1 MRRHW
6 VVALL
11 LGPLLGSWAQAQRTE
26 YWLTRLGNDTVA
38 FERTVRSAGRLEGEF
53 VVITPRVRI
62 NRYNVLFNPDGTVRR
77 YEYSSKAGLDGP
89 GAAPPATAVTEMEGG
104 AMWVIVT
111 RGARTD
117 TTRLTASQH
126 PLPNAFYSW
135 GLFGLATQ
143 AARGLRADSVTI
155 AQWSVGARA
164 VASTAV
170 VRRGDSMAVDFFG
183 SPMMAKVDG
192 DGRPT
197 GINGGRTTIKV
208 MAERVNRLDL
218 PALTEAFVARE
229 RSGRVVGPL
238 STRDTTQVTVLGAH
252 LWIDYGRPSM
262 RGRQIFGGVI
272 PYDQVW
278 RTGANAAT
286 QFRTDRALGFGST
299 TIPVGTYTLW
309 ILPTTRGVTLIFN
322 TETGQWG
329 TAHDPTK
336 DLARVGLD
344 VERLDDPVERFAISV
359 VEQGGAGELRF
370 DWDHTR
376 WVARFKVQ

>member
-1 MRRHW
+1 
-6 VVALL
+6 
-11 LGPLLGSWAQAQRTE
+11 
-26 YWLTRLGNDTVA
+26 
-38 FERTVRSAGRLEGEF
+38 
-53 VVITPRVRI
+53 
-62 NRYNVLFNPDGTVRR
+62 
-77 YEYSSKAGLDGP
+77 
-89 GAAPPATAVTEMEGG
+89 
-104 AMWVIVT
+104 VIVT

-170 VRRGDSMAVDFFG
+170 VRRGDSTAVDFFG

>member
-1 MRRHW
+1 
-6 VVALL
+6 
-11 LGPLLGSWAQAQRTE
+11 
-26 YWLTRLGNDTVA
+26 
-38 FERTVRSAGRLEGEF
+38 
-53 VVITPRVRI
+53 
-62 NRYNVLFNPDGTVRR
+62 
-77 YEYSSKAGLDGP
+77 
-89 GAAPPATAVTEMEGG
+89 
-104 AMWVIVT
+104 
-111 RGARTD
+111 
-117 TTRLTASQH
+117 
-126 PLPNAFYSW
+126 
-135 GLFGLATQ
+135 
-143 AARGLRADSVTI
+143 
-155 AQWSVGARA
+155 
-164 VASTAV
+164 
-170 VRRGDSMAVDFFG
+170 MAVDFFG

-192 DGRPT
+192 DGRPM
-197 GINGGRTTIKV
+197 GVNGARTTIKV

-229 RSGRVVGPL
+229 RSGQVVGPL
-238 STRDTTQVTVLGAH
+238 STRDTAQVTALGAQ

-286 QFRTDRALGFGST
+286 QFRTDRALNFGST
-299 TIPVGTYTLW
+299 TIPAGTYTLW
-309 ILPTTRGVTLIFN
+309 TLPTTRGVTLIFN

-359 VEQGGAGELRF
+359 VEQGGSGELRF